1 MNDLRST
8 AKALGR
14 DGGIEPTVTATP
26 PRVRPVHEDDPARA
40 DGDEPEDGHRS
51 GHMPRRQS
59 ILERV
64 RQESLDL
71 DDVEPGVGSSP
82 SQRPAARAEK
92 AVARSLTDDE
102 AERESTERFIAR
114 SLERRRSGR
123 RSADSVPDTRPS
135 RRREVAEEQPE
146 EDRFPWHFN
155 FDDDDEPA
163 ELQASTPLL
172 SRAFRSTTG

>member
-8 AKALGR
+8 ARAVRR
-14 DGGIEPTVTATP
+14 DGGIEPAVTAKP
-26 PRVRPVHEDDPARA
+26 PRVRPADEAEPARS
-40 DGDEPEDGHRS
+40 DDTTGETDDGHRS
-51 GHMPRRQS
+51 SRRMPRRQS

-71 DDVEPGVGSSP
+71 DDEHPSP
-82 SQRPAARAEK
+82 QRQSAARTRE
-92 AVARSLTDDE
+92 AVAGTLADGD

-114 SLERRRSGR
+114 SLERRRSDR
-123 RSADSVPDTRPS
+123 RSAESAPESRPS
-135 RRREVAEEQPE
+135 RRREVAEDQPE

-155 FDDDDEPA
+155 FEDDDEPA

>member
-26 PRVRPVHEDDPARA
+26 PRIRPVDEDDPARS
-40 DGDEPEDGHRS
+40 DGDELEDGHRS

-82 SQRPAARAEK
+82 SQRPAARTEK
-92 AVARSLTDDE
+92 AVAGSLTDDE

-123 RSADSVPDTRPS
+123 RSADSAPDTRPS